1 MSNILKDI
9 LNDID
14 YLSYGD
20 LPIRINKI
28 SNNSR
33 TVIPGDL
40 FFAIR
45 GIQADG
51 HSFIP
56 MAVENRAAAIVV
68 EKYQKNIST
77 PQIVVQDSRA
87 ALSKAAANYYD
98 NPSQKLKVI
107 GITGTNGKTTT
118 VYLLNA
124 ILKTARI
131 SRGSIGTL
139 GYSIQDNFYPLNL
152 TTPDSLQLQEILARM
167 VENNISVVPMEVSAH
182 ALSLHRV
189 DDIQFLGGIF
199 TNISQ
204 DHLDFYETMENY
216 VKAKIELFRK
226 IGKSG
231 FRLSNIDDDYSRLFN
246 STGDAELFTYSIQS
260 ESESD
265 YRWSKDVRYSH
276 GISGTILSKEVDIP
290 ITSTLSGK
298 YNLSNI
304 LAAVSAAIQLG
315 LSPSDIST
323 AIRKISY
330 IPGRLQELRKNG
342 FPRVFVDY
350 AHTPDA
356 IINVLTALKD
366 IVPSNGKLV
375 TVFGCG
381 GNRDKTKR
389 PKMAE
394 AASSLSDFVIVT
406 TDNPRFEEPEAIIKD
421 AIEGFSSES
430 NYKKITD
437 RKEAIEFA
445 VKNSSG
451 NDIIAILGKGHE
463 NYQEIKG
470 VRHPFSD
477 VSIIKEL
484 FGR

>member
-1 MSNILKDI
+1 LSDILIDI

-20 LPIRINKI
+20 LPLRINKI

-56 MAVENRAAAIVV
+56 MAVENGAAAIVV
-68 EKYQKNIST
+68 EKYQKNINT
-77 PQIVVQDSRA
+77 PQIVVPDSRA

-98 NPSQKLKVI
+98 NPSQKLKVV

-124 ILKTARI
+124 ILKTAQI

-139 GYSIQDNFYPLNL
+139 GYSMQDNFYPLNL

-167 VENNISVVPMEVSAH
+167 VENNVSVVPMEVSAH
-182 ALSLHRV
+182 ALSLNRV

-226 IGKSG
+226 ISETR

-246 STGDAELFTYSIQS
+246 STGNARLFTYSVQ
-260 ESESD
+260 SESD
-265 YRWSKDVRYSH
+265 YRWSRDVRYSH
-276 GISGTILSKEVDIP
+276 GISGTIQSKDVEIP
-290 ITSTLSGK
+290 ITSILSGK

-315 LSPSDIST
+315 ISPSDIST
-323 AIRKISY
+323 AIGGISN
-330 IPGRLQELRKNG
+330 IPGRLQELRKKG

-366 IVPSNGKLV
+366 IVPPNGKLV

-394 AASSLSDFVIVT
+394 AAASLSDFVIVT
-406 TDNPRFEEPEAIIKD
+406 TDNPRFEEPEAIIDD
-421 AIEGFSSES
+421 AIEGFSSKS
-430 NYKKITD
+430 NYRQITD

-477 VSIIKEL
+477 VSVIKEL

>member
-1 MSNILKDI
+1 LSNILKDI

-14 YLSYGD
+14 YLSYSD
-20 LPIRINKI
+20 LPSRINKI

-56 MAVENRAAAIVV
+56 MAVEKGATAIVV
-68 EKYQKNIST
+68 EKYQKNIDV
-77 PQIVVQDSRA
+77 PQIVVPDSRA
-87 ALSKAAANYYD
+87 ALSKAAANFYD
-98 NPSQKLKVI
+98 NPSQKLKVV

-124 ILKTARI
+124 ILKTAQI

-167 VENNISVVPMEVSAH
+167 VENNVSIVPMEVSAH
-182 ALSLHRV
+182 ALSLNRV
-189 DDIQFLGGIF
+189 DDIQFRGGVF

-204 DHLDFYETMENY
+204 DHLDFYETIENY

-226 IGKSG
+226 INKTG
-231 FRLSNIDDDYSRLFN
+231 FRLSNIDADYSKLFN
-246 STGDAELFTYSIQS
+246 SIGNAELFTYSIQS
-260 ESESD
+260 VSD

-276 GISGTILSKEVDIP
+276 GISGTIQSKEVDIP
-290 ITSTLSGK
+290 IVSTLSGK

-304 LAAVSAAIQLG
+304 LAAVGTALQLG
-315 LSPSDIST
+315 ISPSDISA
-323 AIRKISY
+323 AIENISY
-330 IPGRLQELRKNG
+330 IPGRLQEFRKNG

-394 AASSLSDFVIVT
+394 AAASLSDFVIVT
-406 TDNPRFEEPEAIIKD
+406 TDNPRFEEPEAIIND
-421 AIEGFSSES
+421 AIEGFTSES
-430 NYKKITD
+430 NYRQITD
-437 RKEAIEFA
+437 RREAIEFA
-445 VKNSSG
+445 VKNSSI

-477 VSIIKEL
+477 ASVIKEL
-484 FGR
+484 FGK